1 MILMVVQLAYIE
13 IDNAFWTFV
22 GICLSVGS
30 FAIYCIIKNAYF
42 GYNQPPK
49 GINFLLFVIMPM
61 CPDSFKGL
69 KSRVD
74 GFFPCDIDLRA
85 EHMIQGILTR

>member
-1 MILMVVQLAYIE
+1 
-13 IDNAFWTFV
+13 
-22 GICLSVGS
+22 
-30 FAIYCIIKNAYF
+30 
-42 GYNQPPK
+42 
-49 GINFLLFVIMPM
+49 MPM

-74 GFFPCDIDLRA
+74 GFFPCDIELRT